1 MILWRPEFVFVYS
14 MEKRRYVFE
23 WQFIPVEVSTMSSLE
38 TTDQAAAAVAKAP
51 RVSLKDIEAAIA
63 HRYDFT
69 AGEAIHATLKPET
82 MPESLRVLSICILV
96 MKNGFTVIGKSAP
109 ASPDNYVMEVGTQF
123 AYEEA
128 FRQIWPLM
136 GYALR
141 DRLAADAA
149 KEEPQ

>member
-1 MILWRPEFVFVYS
+1 M
-14 MEKRRYVFE
+14 
-23 WQFIPVEVSTMSSLE
+23 TSSLE
-38 TTDQAAAAVAKAP
+38 ATDQDAAAVAKAP
-51 RVSLKDIEAAIA
+51 RVSLKDIEAAIDQ
-63 HRYDFT
+63 RYDFT
-69 AGEAIHATLKPET
+69 AGAALANLYDPDLHSIPK
-82 MPESLRVLSICILV
+82 SLDVLSICILV

-109 ASPDNYVMEVGTQF
+109 ASPDNYVMEVGTRF

-128 FRQIWPLM
+128 VRQIWPLM

>member
-14 MEKRRYVFE
+14 REKSRYVFE
-23 WQFIPVEVSTMSSLE
+23 WQFLPVKVSTMSSLE
-38 TTDQAAAAVAKAP
+38 ATDQSAAAVAKAP

-69 AGEAIHATLKPET
+69 AGAALANLYDPDLHSIPK
-82 MPESLRVLSICILV
+82 SLDVLSICILV

-128 FRQIWPLM
+128 VRQLWPLM

-141 DRLAADAA
+141 DRL
-149 KEEPQ
+149 EEEKA